1 LFTES
6 LAPYPTAVNW
16 GRFRVSP
23 HPAVGVQLQFAVY
36 AFQCCGEDSI
46 FPGAV
51 LEYVPQG
58 VGRGVTCSV
67 CCSPALSAGLFK
79 QLWKQL
85 VGSDV
90 PLFSLRCVGRGAFHG
105 LGGSGCHRA
114 PFWLMLCVLF
124 IDRRKRKKN
133 KKEKRPR
140 GFSRLLDAIKGYF
153 KDQSLNFMCA

>member
-1 LFTES
+1 
-6 LAPYPTAVNW
+6 
-16 GRFRVSP
+16 
-23 HPAVGVQLQFAVY
+23 
-36 AFQCCGEDSI
+36 
-46 FPGAV
+46 
-51 LEYVPQG
+51 
-58 VGRGVTCSV
+58 
-67 CCSPALSAGLFK
+67 
-79 QLWKQL
+79 
-85 VGSDV
+85 
-90 PLFSLRCVGRGAFHG
+90 VGRGAFHG